1 MNKDLKV
8 VLAVIAGAVT
18 LCWGGSAVAYL
29 IARQALGQ
37 TYATDPAQAAKIGHS
52 IVDYTLP
59 PGYLEQTAA
68 SSYGLKVVTIG
79 PQHGSTHSM
88 TLALMQVSAE
98 WNALQ
103 DDEEAFDPLGEN
115 EQEWSMPIV
124 STQTITIKGQP
135 VILTVREGSD
145 SGGQR
150 IRQASCT
157 FPGRGNAMVV
167 MAASGAGDAWDQAAL
182 DSFLA
187 SIK

>member
-8 VLAVIAGAVT
+8 VLAVIAGAAT

-37 TYATDPAQAAKIGHS
+37 AYATDPAQAAKIGHS

-79 PQHGSTHSM
+79 PQHGLTNSM
-88 TLALMQVSAE
+88 ALALMQVSAE

-103 DDEEAFDPLGEN
+103 DDEEAFDPLGE
-115 EQEWSMPIV
+115 QEWSMPIV
-124 STQTITIKGQP
+124 STQTVTIKGQP

-157 FPGRGNAMVV
+157 FPGRGNATVV
-167 MAASGAGDAWDQAAL
+167 MAASGTEDAWDQVAL
-182 DSFLA
+182 DRFLA